1 MDEYT
6 EWFITPIILDVYDPN
21 ISSDIELES
30 EPASESESEPEDR
43 INTEP
48 ASESESESEDR
59 INTDTEANQIKLNKC
74 RIISYCNNS

>member
-30 EPASESESEPEDR
+30 EPESESESEPE
-43 INTEP
+43 P
-48 ASESESESEDR
+48 EDK
-59 INTDTEANQIKLNKC
+59 INTDAEANQIKLNKC

>member
-30 EPASESESEPEDR
+30 EPASESESEP
-43 INTEP
+43 
-48 ASESESESEDR
+48 SSESESEDK